1 MTALL
6 FKNWGFPHK
15 VFKGVQTFE
24 SKKIKETLQIQRFS
38 HFLILPQTGIEP
50 VREYKSRRILSPVRL
65 PVPPLR
71 HTRQIAPTPLE
82 SCASMRS
89 IASHYVITLLA
100 NHDNL
105 LSRNGTNRARTYDPL
120 LVRQMLSQLS
130 YDPIFKKINVISNK

>member
-50 VREYKSRRILSPVRL
+50 DSTAQKR
-65 PVPPLR
+65 
-71 HTRQIAPTPLE
+71 
-82 SCASMRS
+82 
-89 IASHYVITLLA
+89 
-100 NHDNL
+100 
-105 LSRNGTNRARTYDPL
+105 
-120 LVRQMLSQLS
+120 
-130 YDPIFKKINVISNK
+130 

>member
-65 PVPPLR
+65 PVPPRR
-71 HTRQIAPTPLE
+71 HKWDLQDL
-82 SCASMRS
+82 
-89 IASHYVITLLA
+89 
-100 NHDNL
+100 NL
-105 LSRNGTNRARTYDPL
+105 
-120 LVRQMLSQLS
+120 
-130 YDPIFKKINVISNK
+130 

>member
-50 VREYKSRRILSPVRL
+50 VLYHYNRILSPARL
-65 PVPPLR
+65 PVPPRR
-71 HTRQIAPTPLE
+71 HFP
-82 SCASMRS
+82 
-89 IASHYVITLLA
+89 YVL
-100 NHDNL
+100 
-105 LSRNGTNRARTYDPL
+105 P
-120 LVRQMLSQLS
+120 
-130 YDPIFKKINVISNK
+130 PIFKGFHSRAT